1 MQIKS
6 EHEDRGRHSGILLH
20 LSSRLAARKISRAGC
35 RHDETAMIMAV
46 LASLRGF
53 PNLPQWAIGAVN
65 RVVIGNWQGS
75 DNVIGLWPFA
85 G

>member
-6 EHEDRGRHSGILLH
+6 EHEDRGLHSDSLLH
-20 LSSRLAARKISRAGC
+20 LSSRLAARKVLRAG
-35 RHDETAMIMAV
+35 RGHDETAMMAV
-46 LASLRGF
+46 LGSLRGF
-53 PNLPQWAIGAVN
+53 PNLPQWAIGAVD

-75 DNVIGLWPFA
+75 DGVIRLWPFA

>member
-6 EHEDRGRHSGILLH
+6 EHEDRGLHSGSLLH
-20 LSSRLAARKISRAGC
+20 LSSRLAARKVLRAGR
-35 RHDETAMIMAV
+35 RHGETAMIMAV
-46 LASLRGF
+46 LGSLRGF
-53 PNLPQWAIGAVN
+53 PNLPQWAIGAVD

-75 DNVIGLWPFA
+75 DSVIGLWPFA